1 MTTRVTVH
9 LMDDIDGTSIR
20 SFLWELDVPPKVT
33 VEEIVQRE
41 LNRGSL
47 VFVGNEQRSFIVPVH
62 RISSISVTKES

>member
-62 RISSISVTKES
+62 RISSISVMKD

>member
-20 SFLWELDVPPKVT
+20 SFLWELEVPSNLT
-33 VEEIVQRE
+33 VEEIIQRE

-47 VFVGNEQRSFIVPVH
+47 VFVGNEQRSCIVPVH
-62 RISSISVTKES
+62 RISSISVMKES